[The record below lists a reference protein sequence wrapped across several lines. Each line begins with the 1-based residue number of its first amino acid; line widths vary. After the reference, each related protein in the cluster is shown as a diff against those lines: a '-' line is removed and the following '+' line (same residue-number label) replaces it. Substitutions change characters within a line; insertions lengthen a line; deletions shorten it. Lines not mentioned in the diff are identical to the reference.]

1 MYKFLKMSSFVLV
14 LIGALNWGLVGLFR
28 FDLVAR
34 LFGEMSMLTRIIY
47 ILVGLSAIVSGI
59 LRVCVIRNIIA
70 IINLQNDYAIK
81 GLAVKPQAP

>member
-14 LIGALNWGLVGLFR
+14 LIGALNWGLVGLFK
-28 FDLVAR
+28 FNLVAR

-59 LRVCVIRNIIA
+59 TACMCYKRHHSN
-70 IINLQNDYAIK
+70 Y
-81 GLAVKPQAP
+81 